1 MFIESITGLS
11 KMILVKGGHG
21 FLNNCRNIC
30 VNHFLN
36 VKICQTVLFS
46 VFFPTLCRMPKDLYA
61 CLTNCVGV
69 FRETGSVTHKKGA
82 GRPIVRTEEIVIR
95 NTLRWTFSNR

>member
-21 FLNNCRNIC
+21 FSNNCRNIC
-30 VNHFLN
+30 VNHFWN

-46 VFFPTLCRMPKDLYA
+46 VFFPHFAECQRIFMHALQ
-61 CLTNCVGV
+61 
-69 FRETGSVTHKKGA
+69 
-82 GRPIVRTEEIVIR
+82 IVLVCFAK
-95 NTLRWTFSNR
+95 LAL